1 MQFAI
6 LIHHLGVLSHQVKRY
21 IVDGNRVIINKET
34 QENKVDEFEFEE
46 NEVYCIDLLFS
57 TGEGKAREAEAKTTV
72 YKRAVDVEYNL
83 KLKAS
88 REAMH
93 EINKKF
99 PTFPFTLR
107 YLFIYFWRENDDN
120 FLYA

>member
-1 MQFAI
+1 M
-6 LIHHLGVLSHQVKRY
+6 
-21 IVDGNRVIINKET
+21 
-34 QENKVDEFEFEE
+34 
-46 NEVYCIDLLFS
+46 LFS

-88 REAMH
+88 REAFN

-107 YLFIYFWRENDDN
+107 YEISGKIQMMTIIKFCVIFYMIAKNESTVLIYI
-120 FLYA
+120 FL